1 MPWFKKGPGDRTK
14 VFDAFVAIAPEDDLV
29 VSWPDAILTD
39 AQRDLLGRIV
49 SNLSFLGRAES
60 WCDARLLDE
69 TDATL
74 FSDSANCAAADGG
87 ALISRDLELV
97 RTLCP
102 DPATTFGDEH
112 VVAEREGTVEVTVEG
127 KKGPK
132 TRKQKQTVTVA
143 IYDPNWHLCMETLR
157 LHDERWSDPP
167 GSRWVQYAR
176 RRDCF
181 KVAPTRRPLPGAAT
195 RPQIARF
202 VLDSTVLPLI
212 TDTLPIAEATRRNL
226 MGVFGRLHTELDGSR
241 GRSAVLA
248 GKDADGQPLRGH
260 RHAFYLPTDEDGDG
274 RLDHLTIVA
283 EEGFGPGEVRA
294 LQRLPQ
300 IRTAEREA
308 SGSPLRV
315 LLLGLG
321 ALGEGRAG
329 PTEMSALWT
338 SATPFIVTRHLKKNG
353 RKRDPRAL
361 WYNQAEFV
369 ATVLR
374 EELARLMER
383 RPEMVGVSVADI
395 VVLPLVDERGHF
407 RCGVRQLR
415 PIQFK
420 RVRHKRDDDGSR
432 RPAGTFQ
439 ITFPVAVRGPI
450 ALGHSAHYGMGLFVP
465 CLHAS
470 QLDPH
475 RP

>member
-1 MPWFKKGPGDRTK
+1 MPWFKKGPSDRTK
-14 VFDAFVAIAPEDDLV
+14 VFDAFVAVAPEDDLV
-29 VSWPDAILTD
+29 VSWPDAILTG
-39 AQRDLLGRIV
+39 AQRDLLGLILC
-49 SNLSFLGRAES
+49 NLSFLGRAES

-74 FSDSANCAAADGG
+74 FSDSANCAAADDD

-102 DPATTFGDEH
+102 DPATAFGDEH
-112 VVAEREGTVEVTVEG
+112 VVAEREETVEVTIEG
-127 KKGPK
+127 KRGPK
-132 TRKQKQTVTVA
+132 TKKQKQRFSVA

-181 KVAPTRRPLPGAAT
+181 KVAPIRRSAPGALP

-202 VLDSTVLPLI
+202 ALDSTVLPLV
-212 TDTLPIAEATRRNL
+212 TETLPIAEAARRNL
-226 MGVFGRLHTELDGSR
+226 MGVFGRLYTELDGSR

-294 LQRLPQ
+294 LHGLRR

-321 ALGEGRAG
+321 ALGKLRAG
-329 PTEMSALWT
+329 PTEMSAVWK

-353 RKRDPRAL
+353 RKRDPQTL
-361 WYNQAEFV
+361 WYNEAEFV
-369 ATVLR
+369 ATVLH

-383 RPEMVGVSVADI
+383 RPELAGVSVAD
-395 VVLPLVDERGHF
+395 VGVSPLVDERGHF

-420 RVRHKRDDDGSR
+420 RLRHKRDDDGSR

-439 ITFPVAVRGPI
+439 IAFPVAVRGPI
-450 ALGHSAHYGMGLFVP
+450 TLGHSAHYGMGLFVP
-465 CLHAS
+465 C
-470 QLDPH
+470 
-475 RP
+475 

>member
-14 VFDAFVAIAPEDDLV
+14 VFDAFVAVAPEDELV
-29 VSWPDAILTD
+29 VSWPGAIL
-39 AQRDLLGRIV
+39 ASSQRDLLGRILG
-49 SNLSFLGRAES
+49 NLSFLGRAES

-74 FSDSANCAAADGG
+74 FADSANCAAADGE
-87 ALISRDLELV
+87 ALIPRDLELV

-102 DPATTFGDEH
+102 DPATAFGDEH
-112 VVAEREGTVEVTVEG
+112 VVAERWETVEVTVEG

-157 LHDERWSDPP
+157 LRDERWSDPP
-167 GSRWVQYAR
+167 GSRWVHYAR

-181 KVAPTRRPLPGAAT
+181 KVAPIRQPLPGSVA

-202 VLDSTVLPLI
+202 VLDSTVFPLV
-212 TDTLPIAEATRRNL
+212 TDTLPIAEAARRNL

-248 GKDADGQPLRGH
+248 GKDAAGQPLRGH

-283 EEGFGPGEVRA
+283 EEGFGPGELRA
-294 LQRLPQ
+294 LHGLHR

-315 LLLGLG
+315 LLLGVGTLDQ
-321 ALGEGRAG
+321 LRVG
-329 PTEMSALWT
+329 PTEMSAVWK
-338 SATPFIVTRHLKKNG
+338 SATPFIVTRHLKKSG
-353 RKRDPRAL
+353 RKRDPQTL
-361 WYNQAEFV
+361 WYNQSEFV
-369 ATVLR
+369 ATVLH

-383 RPEMVGVSVADI
+383 RPELAGVSVAD
-395 VVLPLVDERGHF
+395 VVVTPLVDERGHF

-420 RVRHKRDDDGSR
+420 RLRHKRDDDGSR
-432 RPAGTFQ
+432 RSAGTFQ
-439 ITFPVAVRGPI
+439 ITFPVVVRGPI
-450 ALGHSAHYGMGLFVP
+450 ALGYSAHYGMGLFVP
-465 CLHAS
+465 CPHAS
-470 QLDPH
+470 EHDLH